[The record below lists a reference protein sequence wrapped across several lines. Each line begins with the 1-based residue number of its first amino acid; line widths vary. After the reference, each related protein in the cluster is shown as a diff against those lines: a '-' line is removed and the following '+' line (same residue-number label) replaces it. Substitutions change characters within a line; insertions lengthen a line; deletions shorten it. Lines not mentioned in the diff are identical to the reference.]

1 MRWLEVGLSAT
12 GVRSSLM
19 NSFRARTA
27 LLLLIVPSHG
37 FAPGPRSLGSTLG
50 GLSFGSPAFGGCRG
64 ATVRVDMSMSLEDIE
79 ARDLAAREEL
89 EAFATTC
96 NPQIE
101 FFDPLDLTNNNFWGT
116 PQAATISFL
125 RHAEMKHGRVA
136 MLAFLGYVASANHL
150 TFPWCT
156 PENGYPPAELSPPEQ
171 WDVLDPLAKFQLFFF
186 IGMLEIWSESAPGQ
200 THYMAPGGVPGKYPK
215 FVDGKKKRIP
225 GIPVDLWDPLG
236 LIDNMTPEVR
246 NIKLAKEVNNG
257 RLAMLGVTS
266 FFVES
271 KVPGAVPLLSVF
283 GVVQPYE
290 GEYMMPFSY
299 WNVIEYLLERSDFS
313 QNGYQAATDLDM
325 TPW

>member
-1 MRWLEVGLSAT
+1 M
-12 GVRSSLM
+12 
-19 NSFRARTA
+19 AR
-27 LLLLIVPSHG
+27 LLCLLISTCSAFITGPLQ
-37 FAPGPRSLGSTLG
+37 APAVIDST
-50 GLSFGSPAFGGCRG
+50 RG
-64 ATVRVDMSMSLEDIE
+64 WSCSGTSSDRAPTVRVGMSMSLEDRQ
-79 ARDLAAREEL
+79 ALDAAAREEL
-89 EAFATTC
+89 EGFAATC
-96 NPQIE
+96 NPRIE
-101 FFDPLDLTNNNFWGT
+101 FFDPIGLADARFWGSSN
-116 PQAATISFL
+116 AATISFL

-136 MLAFLGYVASANHL
+136 MLAFLGFVFQANQL

-156 PENGYPPAELSPPEQ
+156 IENGFPPVELSPPEQ

-200 THYMAPGGVPGKYPK
+200 LHYMAPGGVPGKFPK
-215 FVDGKKKRIP
+215 FVDGKAKRIP

-271 KVPGAVPLLSVF
+271 KVPGSVPVLSML
-283 GVVQPYE
+283 GVIKPYE

-299 WNVIEYLLERSDFS
+299 WNVIEYFFEHSDFDLSS
-313 QNGYQAATDLDM
+313 QANLDM